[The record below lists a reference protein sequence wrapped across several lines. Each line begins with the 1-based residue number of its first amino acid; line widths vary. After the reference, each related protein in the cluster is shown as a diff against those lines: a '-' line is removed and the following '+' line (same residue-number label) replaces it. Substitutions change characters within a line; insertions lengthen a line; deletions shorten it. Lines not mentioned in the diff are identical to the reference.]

1 MCDTSGMNPLILLS
15 DLDRSGGAP
24 LMLKIIFWLLL
35 ILWGIG
41 NFGFGDNPTIV
52 RGTSLVLII
61 LFAILGFYTFG
72 F

>member
-1 MCDTSGMNPLILLS
+1 MNLISLLAIGS
-15 DLDRSGGAP
+15 TGEAP

-41 NFGFGDNPTIV
+41 NFGFHDNPNVV